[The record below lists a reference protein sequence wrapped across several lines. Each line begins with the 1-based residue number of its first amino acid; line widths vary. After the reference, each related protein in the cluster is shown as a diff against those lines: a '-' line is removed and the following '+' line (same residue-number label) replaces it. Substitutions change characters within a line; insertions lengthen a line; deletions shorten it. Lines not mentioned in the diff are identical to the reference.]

1 MQDVRVS
8 FDLAVLAMDGP
19 ADAAAAQA
27 MLDRCETRPHVEGDV
42 DERIAGFYERLV
54 ALFPDKGPI
63 DDETSPWMSMPLGI
77 GIDHVIMNLS
87 YSSRS
92 DPAIDAIEQLA
103 AEYRLVLWDPQ
114 GGEVHPPPRETKP
127 PRWRLLRR

>member
-1 MQDVRVS
+1 MS
-8 FDLAVLAMDGP
+8 FDLTVLAMDDG
-19 ADAAAAQA
+19 ADAAAARA
-27 MLDRCETRPHVEGDV
+27 MLDRCEARPHVEGDV
-42 DERIAGFYERLV
+42 DERIANFYERLV

-63 DDETSPWMSMPLGI
+63 DHDTSPWMSMPLDIGI
-77 GIDHVIMNLS
+77 GHVRMSLS

-114 GGEVHPPPRETKP
+114 GDEIHPPPAPDPER
-127 PRWRLLRR
+127 PRWRLRR